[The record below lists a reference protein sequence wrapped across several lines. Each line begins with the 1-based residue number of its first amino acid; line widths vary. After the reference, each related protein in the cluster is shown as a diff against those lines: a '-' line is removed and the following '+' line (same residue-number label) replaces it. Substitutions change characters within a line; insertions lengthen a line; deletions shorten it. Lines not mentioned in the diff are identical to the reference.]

1 MVRGVG
7 VPLHNK
13 HQVPE
18 EESNL
23 RAHRKIREGGGRF
36 KGWGVKNEVKL

>member
-1 MVRGVG
+1 MRRGVG

-23 RAHRKIREGGGRF
+23 RAHRKIGEGEGEFLG
-36 KGWGVKNEVKL
+36 L